1 MYRRCTKAIHVLLPR
16 PAYSAVV
23 PTIHPSAAAAAAAA
37 AVNARPAGRALDQS
51 ADYRIRALGTLD
63 ASWSDYLS
71 GLSIRHCQEADG
83 AHVTTLDGRLVDQA
97 ALIGVLNHI
106 YDLGLSLFSVE
117 RLLGESPQSSRS
129 D

>member
-1 MYRRCTKAIHVLLPR
+1 MYRRCTKAIHALLPR
-16 PAYSAVV
+16 SAYSAVV
-23 PTIHPSAAAAAAAA
+23 PTIHPSAPGAAA
-37 AVNARPAGRALDQS
+37 AVNTRPARRALDQS

-71 GLSIRHCQEADG
+71 GLSIHHCREADG
-83 AHVTTLDGRLVDQA
+83 AHVTTLAGRLADQA

-117 RLLGESPQSSRS
+117 CLHGELPQLPRS
-129 D
+129 E